1 MAIVTVAVELGLLRG
16 CVQLALLVSEPHGRL
31 MARIDSHEILRD
43 DTIASLYEAV
53 IEPETRRRGLSML
66 AQALDAAGAFY
77 LIWDKDNNALLDC
90 TAAGSLPPDFATLYR
105 ARWAMV
111 DPRRRFLERAHAE
124 SIFVS
129 HYDRIDAD
137 LEDGSFE
144 RAFLAE
150 QGIAHSLGANLT
162 PIGHDYRQVFV
173 ERAAGRAPFS
183 ASEVVEFRRLVHH
196 MASGERL
203 ARAVEERSLD
213 WELPQRILDNM
224 SVGALVADAGGQVR
238 FANAAA
244 EEILAENDGLTLRD
258 NRIQAARSFETNSLL
273 AALRDVAATGR
284 AERRDGSLLIARPSG
299 KRPYAVLVM
308 PLPTGSGGTKASRA
322 LIFVSDLSHR
332 NSELGPRLSQLF
344 GLSKAEARVAA
355 GIAEGRRLTEIAQEF
370 DVRMPTVR
378 TQLRAVLKKVG
389 ATRQADLVRI
399 VLALPPMLPSDV
411 EPLR

>member
-1 MAIVTVAVELGLLRG
+1 
-16 CVQLALLVSEPHGRL
+16 
-31 MARIDSHEILRD
+31 MARVDTHDILRD
-43 DTIASLYEAV
+43 DTIASLYDAAV
-53 IEPETRRRGLSML
+53 EPATRRRGLSML

-77 LIWDKDNNALLDC
+77 LIWDKDNNSLIDC
-90 TAAGSLPPDFATLYR
+90 VAAGALTADYAALYR
-105 ARWAMV
+105 ARWGIV
-111 DPRRRFLERAHAE
+111 DPRRRFLERAHVE

-129 HYDRIDAD
+129 HYDRVDAV
-137 LEDGSFE
+137 LEDGGFE

-162 PIGHDYRQVFV
+162 AIGHDYRQVYI
-173 ERAAGRAPFS
+173 ERAVGRAPF
-183 ASEVVEFRRLVHH
+183 AAAEVVEFRRLVHH
-196 MASGERL
+196 MANAERL
-203 ARAVEERSLD
+203 ARAVDERALD

-224 SVGALVADAGGQVR
+224 SVGALVADQNGQLR

-244 EEILAENDGLTLRD
+244 EEILAENDGLSRRD

-273 AALRDVAATGR
+273 AALRDVAAAGR
-284 AERRDGSLLIARPSG
+284 AEKRDGALLIARPSG
-299 KRPYAVLVM
+299 KRPYAIVVM
-308 PLPTGSGGTKASRA
+308 PLPSGFGDAKATRA
-322 LIFVSDLSHR
+322 LIFVSDLAHR
-332 NSELGPRLSQLF
+332 NSELAPRLSQLF

-399 VLALPPMLPSDV
+399 VLALPPMLATGAES
-411 EPLR
+411 LR

>member
-1 MAIVTVAVELGLLRG
+1 
-16 CVQLALLVSEPHGRL
+16 
-31 MARIDSHEILRD
+31 MARVDSHEILRD
-43 DTIASLYEAV
+43 DTIASLYDAA
-53 IEPETRRRGLSML
+53 IEPASRRRGLSML

-77 LIWDKDNNALLDC
+77 LVWDKDNNSLVDC
-90 TAAGSLPPDFATLYR
+90 VAAGALTGDYAALYR
-105 ARWAMV
+105 TRWGAV
-111 DPRRRFLERAHAE
+111 DPRRRFLERAHVE

-129 HYDRIDAD
+129 HYDRVDAV
-137 LEDGSFE
+137 LEDGGFE

-162 PIGHDYRQVFV
+162 AIGHNYRQVYI
-173 ERAAGRAPFS
+173 ERAVGRAPF
-183 ASEVVEFRRLVHH
+183 AAAEVVEFRRLVHH
-196 MASGERL
+196 MANAERL
-203 ARAVEERSLD
+203 ARAVDERALD

-224 SVGALVADAGGQVR
+224 SVGALVADQNGQVR

-244 EEILAENDGLTLRD
+244 DEILAENDGLSRRD

-273 AALRDVAATGR
+273 AALRDVAAAGR
-284 AERRDGSLLIARPSG
+284 GEKRDGALLIARPSG
-299 KRPYAVLVM
+299 KRPYAVVVM
-308 PLPTGSGGTKASRA
+308 PLSSDFGSDAKAARA
-322 LIFVSDLSHR
+322 LIFVSDLAHR
-332 NSELGPRLSQLF
+332 NNELAPRLSQFF

-399 VLALPPMLPSDV
+399 VLALPPMLPTGAES
-411 EPLR
+411 LR

>member
-1 MAIVTVAVELGLLRG
+1 
-16 CVQLALLVSEPHGRL
+16 
-31 MARIDSHEILRD
+31 MARIDSHDILRD
-43 DTIASLYEAV
+43 DTIASLYDAS
-53 IEPETRRRGLSML
+53 IEPATRRRGLSML

-77 LIWDKDNNALLDC
+77 LVWDKDNNTLVDCVTAGAL
-90 TAAGSLPPDFATLYR
+90 TADYAALYR
-105 ARWAMV
+105 TRWGAV
-111 DPRRRFLERAHAE
+111 DPRRRFLERAHVE

-129 HYDRIDAD
+129 HYDRVDAV
-137 LEDGSFE
+137 LEDGGFE

-162 PIGHDYRQVFV
+162 AIGNDYRQVYV
-173 ERAAGRAPFS
+173 ERAAGRAPF
-183 ASEVVEFRRLVHH
+183 AAAEVVEFRRLVHH
-196 MASGERL
+196 MANAERL
-203 ARAVEERSLD
+203 ARVVDARALD

-224 SVGALVADAGGQVR
+224 SVGALVADQNGQVR

-244 EEILAENDGLTLRD
+244 EEILADNDGLTRRD

-273 AALRDVAATGR
+273 AALRDVAAAGR

-299 KRPYAVLVM
+299 KRPYAVVVM
-308 PLPTGSGGTKASRA
+308 PLPSSSGGEAQAARA
-322 LIFVSDLSHR
+322 LIFVSDLAHR
-332 NSELGPRLSQLF
+332 NAELAPRLSQLF

-399 VLALPPMLPSDV
+399 VLALPPMLPTGA
-411 EPLR
+411 ETLR